1 MPLAEADRSG
11 APSSH
16 ARGLSGSFASHW
28 LPWLRVWM
36 TQMTSR
42 SMAQRSLAPERQP
55 KAHGPGGVLG
65 QPGVTDQPRPS
76 SWTGRS
82 HADAARDRW
91 AVRRRRAHKPTRV
104 GFLIIREG
112 NRSSLRVPGG
122 RSNRFSV
129 RGHGAV
135 AANEVVGAAVVDECA
150 RAVSLVSGRDLVP
163 LRGGRLG
170 DGCLLLV
177 PAGRW
182 GHGAVAADHVAR
194 TAVVD

>member
-76 SWTGRS
+76 WWTGRS
-82 HADAARDRW
+82 HADAARNRW
-91 AVRRRRAHKPTRV
+91 AAQRRRAHEPGTV
-104 GFLIIREG
+104 EFLI
-112 NRSSLRVPGG
+112 
-122 RSNRFSV
+122 V
-129 RGHGAV
+129 RK
-135 AANEVVGAAVVDECA
+135 EII
-150 RAVSLVSGRDLVP
+150 
-163 LRGGRLG
+163 
-170 DGCLLLV
+170 
-177 PAGRW
+177 PAFEF
-182 GHGAVAADHVAR
+182 AADDR
-194 TAVVD
+194 TGLQLGVMVPSPPMT